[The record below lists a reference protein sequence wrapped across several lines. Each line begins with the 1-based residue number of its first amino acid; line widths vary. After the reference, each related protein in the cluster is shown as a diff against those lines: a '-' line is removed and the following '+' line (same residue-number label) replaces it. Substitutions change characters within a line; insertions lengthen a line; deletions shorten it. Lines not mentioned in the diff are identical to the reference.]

1 MYSRKKVL
9 VVEDNMLNREL
20 LCGILA
26 TKYEVLEA
34 ENGQEAL
41 ETVRRYKEGISI
53 ILLDIVMPVMDGY
66 TFLSIVKA
74 DAELSSIPVI
84 VATQSDG
91 ESDEVAALSHGAT
104 DFVAKPYK
112 PQVIL
117 HRVASIINL
126 RETAAVLNLMQ
137 YDRLTG
143 LYSKEFFF
151 QKVKEMLMQNPD
163 TTYDIVCSDIENFK
177 LINDVFGVS
186 TGDRLLRGIGK
197 MYEES
202 VEGNGICGRLNSDLF
217 ACIIEHRSLTDDLFI
232 ASSAQ
237 INHILDVR
245 NIVMKWGV
253 YTVTDRT
260 LSVEQMCD
268 RALLAARSIKGQYGK
283 YFSVYDDALRDKL
296 LKDQAITDSM
306 ETALTQGQFQIYLQP
321 KYRIEDETL
330 VGAEALVRWI
340 HPEWGVQSPAE
351 FIPLFEKNGFI
362 TKLDQYVWD
371 RACAALRDFDD
382 RGFAPVSVSV
392 NVSRADIYNA
402 DLADILMKTVKKY
415 DLPPARLHLEI
426 TESAYTENPK
436 QIIDTVRRLRELG
449 FVIEMDDFG
458 SGYSSLN
465 MLNEMPIDILKL
477 DMKFI
482 QSETAKP
489 TTKGILQFI
498 IGLARWMHLSVVAEG
513 VETKEQ
519 LMRLKEIGCDFVQGY
534 YFAKPMPCNDFEA
547 LIQDAVIGE
556 TSLGRAGA
564 ELPQKELPV
573 VLVADEDANNRSE
586 LRKVA
591 AGHYQVAGVE
601 NCEDAFAYI
610 HRHKNLAALV
620 LSLTLPGPDGFAVLK
635 EIQQEKALW
644 NLPVI
649 ATAKPDPELESKA
662 FDLGAD
668 DFIARPH
675 KINSLLC
682 RIQKAV
688 SAARDKEN
696 LRFLRSAAY
705 KDHLTGLLNRRGM
718 KNALKDIGK
727 NDLPVAVCLFDL
739 DDLKQCN
746 DAYGHAKGDG
756 VLMRFVKILRANTR
770 EADVLGRI
778 GGDEFA
784 AVFRRVD
791 SNMTAARMGEQVC
804 AAARKATDADGVG
817 VSCSGGVAVLYPGGD
832 IKEVM
837 EQADKALYTAKRQKK
852 GSCCLWNEE
861 QK

>member
-1 MYSRKKVL
+1 MSERGLSNVFKEKVL

-26 TKYEVLEA
+26 TEYEVLEA
-34 ENGQEAL
+34 ENGQKAL
-41 ETVRRYKEGISI
+41 EIARRYKEGISI

-137 YDRLTG
+137 FDRLTN

-186 TGDRLLRGIGK
+186 TGDKLLRGIGK
-197 MYEES
+197 MYQEK
-202 VEGNGICGRLNSDLF
+202 VEGIGICGRLNSDLF

-232 ASSAQ
+232 ESSAQ
-237 INHILDVR
+237 INRILDVR

-253 YTVTDRT
+253 YTVTDRS

-283 YFSVYDDALRDKL
+283 YFSVYDDTLRDKL

-306 ETALTQGQFQIYLQP
+306 ETALAQGQFQIYLQP

-340 HPEWGVQSPAE
+340 HPEWGFQSPAE

-402 DLADILMKTVKKY
+402 DLTDILMKTVKKY

-489 TTKGILQFI
+489 TTQGILQFI

-556 TSLGRAGA
+556 TNLGRAGA

-573 VLVADEDANNRSE
+573 VLVADENTNYHRE
-586 LRKVA
+586 LKKAA
-591 AGHYQVAGVE
+591 AGRYRVTGVE
-601 NCEDAFAYI
+601 NCEDALAYI

-620 LSLTLPGPDGFAVLK
+620 LSLTLPG
-635 EIQQEKALW
+635 
-644 NLPVI
+644 
-649 ATAKPDPELESKA
+649 TA
-662 FDLGAD
+662 
-668 DFIARPH
+668 
-675 KINSLLC
+675 
-682 RIQKAV
+682 
-688 SAARDKEN
+688 
-696 LRFLRSAAY
+696 
-705 KDHLTGLLNRRGM
+705 
-718 KNALKDIGK
+718 
-727 NDLPVAVCLFDL
+727 
-739 DDLKQCN
+739 
-746 DAYGHAKGDG
+746 
-756 VLMRFVKILRANTR
+756 
-770 EADVLGRI
+770 
-778 GGDEFA
+778 
-784 AVFRRVD
+784 FR
-791 SNMTAARMGEQVC
+791 C
-804 AAARKATDADGVG
+804 
-817 VSCSGGVAVLYPGGD
+817 
-832 IKEVM
+832 
-837 EQADKALYTAKRQKK
+837 
-852 GSCCLWNEE
+852 
-861 QK
+861 

>member
-519 LMRLKEIGCDFVQGY
+519 LDFLREVGCGIAQGF
-534 YFAKPMPCNDFEA
+534 YFSKPMNEQDF
-547 LIQDAVIGE
+547 
-556 TSLGRAGA
+556 A
-564 ELPQKELPV
+564 E
-573 VLVADEDANNRSE
+573 
-586 LRKVA
+586 
-591 AGHYQVAGVE
+591 Y
-601 NCEDAFAYI
+601 
-610 HRHKNLAALV
+610 
-620 LSLTLPGPDGFAVLK
+620 LSK
-635 EIQQEKALW
+635 
-644 NLPVI
+644 
-649 ATAKPDPELESKA
+649 
-662 FDLGAD
+662 
-668 DFIARPH
+668 
-675 KINSLLC
+675 
-682 RIQKAV
+682 
-688 SAARDKEN
+688 
-696 LRFLRSAAY
+696 
-705 KDHLTGLLNRRGM
+705 
-718 KNALKDIGK
+718 
-727 NDLPVAVCLFDL
+727 
-739 DDLKQCN
+739 
-746 DAYGHAKGDG
+746 
-756 VLMRFVKILRANTR
+756 
-770 EADVLGRI
+770 
-778 GGDEFA
+778 
-784 AVFRRVD
+784 
-791 SNMTAARMGEQVC
+791 
-804 AAARKATDADGVG
+804 
-817 VSCSGGVAVLYPGGD
+817 
-832 IKEVM
+832 
-837 EQADKALYTAKRQKK
+837 
-852 GSCCLWNEE
+852 
-861 QK
+861 